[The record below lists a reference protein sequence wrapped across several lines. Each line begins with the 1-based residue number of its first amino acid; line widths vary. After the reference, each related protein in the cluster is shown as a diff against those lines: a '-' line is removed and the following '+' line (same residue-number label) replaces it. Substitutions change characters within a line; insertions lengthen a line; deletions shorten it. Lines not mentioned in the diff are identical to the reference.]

1 MKSWNMIKYLSQI
14 HDVGLACPIKY
25 GDEKIQKMLDQIK
38 LKDFIHSACEV
49 PRTPVNLLKSYLR
62 NIPLNVYRSKS
73 NEVMEGVRAVADDYE
88 VILIDHYEAFQYIPP
103 DYKGKVVFH
112 AHNATYLMWERF
124 ALTGTNVALR
134 WVARVEAFR
143 VSRYEA
149 QVCRRADL
157 VFAAPNDIDMLSR
170 LGVAKDKFAETYHL
184 GDDSQLDLPS
194 IRFDDTQNKILYVG
208 TLNWEAN
215 VDGLLWFLAEIW
227 PKIQGQDPGIS
238 LDIVG
243 GNPDPRIVA
252 ACQTLRGVQLLG
264 FVDDLEECF
273 SQSRVFIAPLRFGS
287 GIKVKV
293 LNSMC
298 RGLPIVTTTVGVEGL
313 DVVNFKHIVVADT
326 AAEYAQSV
334 LQLMSDKAA
343 WETIE
348 IYSRKLIASK
358 YTWKK
363 VLGDMNIGVEKLN
376 RPGGVV

>member
-1 MKSWNMIKYLSQI
+1 
-14 HDVGLACPIKY
+14 
-25 GDEKIQKMLDQIK
+25 
-38 LKDFIHSACEV
+38 
-49 PRTPVNLLKSYLR
+49 
-62 NIPLNVYRSKS
+62 
-73 NEVMEGVRAVADDYE
+73 
-88 VILIDHYEAFQYIPP
+88 
-103 DYKGKVVFH
+103 
-112 AHNATYLMWERF
+112 
-124 ALTGTNVALR
+124 
-134 WVARVEAFR
+134 
-143 VSRYEA
+143 
-149 QVCRRADL
+149 
-157 VFAAPNDIDMLSR
+157 MLSR